1 MYRKFSDECF
11 RPSTLMSA
19 IKVIALV
26 VLITISAVVYLFVC

>member
-11 RPSTLMSA
+11 GPSTLINA
-19 IKVIALV
+19 IKEIALV

>member
-11 RPSTLMSA
+11 GPSTLISA

-26 VLITISAVVYLFVC
+26 VLITISAVVYLSVC